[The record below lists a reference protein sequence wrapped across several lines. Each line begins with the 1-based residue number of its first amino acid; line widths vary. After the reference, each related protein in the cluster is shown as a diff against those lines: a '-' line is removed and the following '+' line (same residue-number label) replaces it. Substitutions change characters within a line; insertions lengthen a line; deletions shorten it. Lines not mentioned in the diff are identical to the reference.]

1 MLLKDYRYILTVM
14 PLKILVVAATSA
26 ESDILLQM
34 SGIKRSPKG
43 LLFGRN
49 EITTLVTGV
58 GSIATAWMLTKKL
71 SSGYKPD
78 LAINIGIAGS
88 FRDHLPPGE
97 VVVPVSE
104 CFADAGVDTGT
115 GFLTLGEAG
124 LQDPD
129 KLPFR
134 GGKIIAENIFIKRA
148 LELLKPVKAIT
159 VNTSSGSPLVIE
171 QLKRK
176 YDPDIETMEGATFFY
191 ICSGE
196 NIPFLA
202 LRSIS
207 NKVEPRNKEKWDIQL
222 ALNKLQYKLKEVLLL
237 FD

>member
-1 MLLKDYRYILTVM
+1 MLLITHRYIQTVM

-26 ESDILLQM
+26 ESDILLLM
-34 SGIKRSPKG
+34 PGIKSNPEG
-43 LLFGRN
+43 LLFGRY
-49 EITTLVTGV
+49 EISTLVTGV

-71 SSGYKPD
+71 SSGFKPD

-104 CFADAGVDTGT
+104 CFADAGVDTGK
-115 GFLTLGEAG
+115 GFLTLAEAG

-129 KLPFR
+129 KFPFR
-134 GGKIIAENIFIKRA
+134 GGKIIAENMYVKRA

-207 NKVEPRNKEKWDIQL
+207 NKVEPRNKGKWDIQI
-222 ALNKLQYKLKEVLLL
+222 ALNKLQNKLTEVLLL